1 LPSRRCGA
9 PFTELLRSDAR
20 MASRFSSLVWSS
32 PSTCAPRR
40 ATLPQ
45 LRGASG
51 PPLRELDAPRTFEL
65 DVPRA
70 FDLDAPR
77 ALEPD
82 LPAALEIAP
91 RPRDP
96 AGLFR
101 GSSGR
106 ASPPPARDVGF
117 DPREDPGEERPAAPP
132 PLPAVPPSL
141 PEVPPPLVEVAFR
154 PPATGIARSGGRPR
168 PVPGRVGPSLPGAG
182 MPRSVAVTDPGLF
195 ECQPRDQGKHVR
207 KNNSQLNPSQGL
219 QQTVTFA

>member
-1 LPSRRCGA
+1 
-9 PFTELLRSDAR
+9 

-51 PPLRELDAPRTFEL
+51 PPLRELDAPRAFE
-65 DVPRA
+65 
-70 FDLDAPR
+70 LDAPR

-82 LPAALEIAP
+82 LPAALEVAP

-96 AGLFR
+96 DGLCR
-101 GSSGR
+101 GPSGR
-106 ASPPPARDVGF
+106 ALPPTARDVGF
-117 DPREDPGEERPAAPP
+117 DPREDPGEGWPAAAP
-132 PLPAVPPSL
+132 PLPAVPL
-141 PEVPPPLVEVAFR
+141 PLPAVAFR
-154 PPATGIARSGGRPR
+154 PPATGVARCGGRPL
-168 PVPGRVGPSLPGAG
+168 PVPGRAGPSLLGAG
-182 MPRSVAVTDPGLF
+182 MPRSVAVTDLGLF
-195 ECQPRDQGKHVR
+195 ECQRRDQGKQVR